1 MSSCSR
7 QSIAN
12 RWHSILTVTVACIA
26 CWSAVPSATAQKS
39 QPPVLVA
46 SLSVSTIQPEF
57 MLTSVRER
65 PDRPAPRVTQR
76 TDWPL
81 PMRHRKPTDTEA
93 WEKFESEFRPEQRS
107 PSPVKRQIETAKY
120 GLDTTVFAVDR
131 FVKSIRDH
139 ADFEFDQGHLRR
151 TRENS
156 RGGFLDN
163 PRVKLDLDMTHD
175 KPYVGARVVIP
186 FGN

>member
-12 RWHSILTVTVACIA
+12 RWHSILTVTVAWIA
-26 CWSAVPSATAQKS
+26 CWSVVPSAPAQKS
-39 QPPVLVA
+39 ESPMVMA

-65 PDRPAPRVTQR
+65 PDPPAPRVAER

-81 PMRHRKPTDTEA
+81 PMRRHKPTDAEA

-120 GLDTTVFAVDR
+120 GLDTTAFAVDR

-139 ADFEFDQGHLRR
+139 ADFEFDQGRLHR
-151 TRENS
+151 TRPNS

-163 PRVKLDLDMTHD
+163 PRVNLDLDMTHA
-175 KPYVGARVVIP
+175 KPYAGVRVVIP